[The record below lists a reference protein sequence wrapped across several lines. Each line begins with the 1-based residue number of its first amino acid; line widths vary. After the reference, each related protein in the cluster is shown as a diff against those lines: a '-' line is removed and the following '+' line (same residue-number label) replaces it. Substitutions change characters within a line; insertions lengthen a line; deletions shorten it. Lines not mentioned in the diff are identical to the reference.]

1 MDRISDFT
9 TAIRGL
15 TMTDH
20 KLQVRRAAVLGAGV
34 MGAQIAGHLTAA
46 GIPVDLYDLPSEG
59 GNRSKIADQGRAKL
73 LKLKP
78 APLGRKDL
86 AQFITPRNY
95 EDDLE
100 QLGQC
105 DFIIEAII
113 ERMDIKR
120 DLYSKIGPHIGP
132 DAFLV
137 SNTSGLSI
145 TDLATIVPEAQRSRF
160 CGVHFFNPPRYMHL
174 VELIPHAGTN
184 PADLDLLEDFLTRT
198 LGKGVVRARD
208 TANFIANRV
217 GVFTMWST
225 MHHAE
230 RLGLGFDTVDA
241 LTGPAIGRP
250 KSATFRLADV
260 VGLDTMANVIKTMDA
275 KLPDD
280 PWHPLF
286 KAPEWL
292 EKLIEAGALG
302 QKSGV
307 GVFRKEGREIKVLDP
322 QSGDYRATDYSLSDQ
337 VKAVLAIRD
346 PGEKL
351 AELAN
356 CDFPET
362 EFLWSIHRDLF
373 HYCAYHLAEIA
384 ESAREI
390 DLAIRWGYGWN
401 AGPFEQWQTAGWERV
416 IKLIKADIENGKT
429 GVEAELPD
437 WVDAIDAAH
446 RSDGSYS
453 AALESYSPRSDLP
466 VYERQYQPVRLLG
479 ESTHDG
485 STVHETDAI
494 RLWTLDDDIL
504 IASLKTR
511 MGVIDSG
518 IVEGLNSALD
528 RAEQDFEG
536 LVIWQPD
543 GPFSAGAN
551 LKAAAGAI
559 EQGDYESVR
568 ELVAGFQAVNLRL
581 RYSTAPSVA
590 AVRGLALGG
599 GLELAMHAS
608 RRVAHLESY
617 MGLVEAGVGLVP
629 GGGGLATLAMQ
640 INADVQAGDTYPLLE
655 KRYKQVAMG
664 QVSGS
669 AMEAMDMGYLRP
681 GDPIVLHEHELLHA
695 AHYQV
700 RALAAAGYTPEPPGR
715 SIPAFGDIGIATL
728 KMLLVNMFE
737 GHFISEHD
745 FEVAKRSATV
755 ICGGE
760 IDRGAMVTEQWLH
773 RLEREHFLELAAMP
787 RTQERIAHM
796 LKTGKPLRN

>member
-1 MDRISDFT
+1 
-9 TAIRGL
+9 
-15 TMTDH
+15 MTDH
-20 KLQVRRAAVLGAGV
+20 KLQARRAAVLGAGV
-34 MGAQIAGHLTAA
+34 MGAQIAAHLTAA
-46 GIPVDLYDLPSEG
+46 GIKVDLYDLASDDK
-59 GNRSKIADQGRAKL
+59 NRSKIAAQGRANL

-100 QLGQC
+100 QLAEC

-120 DLYSKIGPHIGP
+120 DLYEKIGPHIAK
-132 DAFLV
+132 DALLA

-145 TDLATIVPEAQRSRF
+145 TELAGVVPEALRSRF

-174 VELIPHAGTN
+174 VELIPHPGTD
-184 PADLDLLEDFLTRT
+184 PATLDLLEDFLTRT

-225 MHHAE
+225 MHHAR

-280 PWHPLF
+280 PWHDLF
-286 KAPEWL
+286 QAPEWL
-292 EKLIEAGALG
+292 EQLIEAGALG

-322 QSGDYRATDYSLSDQ
+322 ASGEYRATDYSLSDD
-337 VKAVLAIRD
+337 VKAVLGIRD
-346 PGEKL
+346 PGDKL
-351 AELAN
+351 AELAQ
-356 CDFPET
+356 CDHPET

-373 HYCAYHLAEIA
+373 HYCAYHLADIA
-384 ESAREI
+384 DSAREV

-401 AGPFEQWQTAGWERV
+401 SGPFEQWQAAGWSRV
-416 IKLIKADIENGKT
+416 ADLIKADIESGKT
-429 GVEAELPD
+429 GVQADLPD
-437 WVDAIDAAH
+437 WVGSIDGAH
-446 RSDGSYS
+446 GPEGSFS
-453 AALESYSPRSDLP
+453 AADQSFSPRPDLP
-466 VYERQYQPVRLLG
+466 VYQRQYQPVRLLG
-479 ESTHDG
+479 EATNKG
-485 STVHETDAI
+485 STVHETDAV
-494 RLWTLDDDIL
+494 RLWTLHDDVL

-511 MGVIDSG
+511 MAVIDNG
-518 IVEGLNSALD
+518 IVDGLNEALD
-528 RAEQDFEG
+528 RAEKDFEG
-536 LVIWQPD
+536 LVIWQPE

-559 EQGDYESVR
+559 EQGDFDSVR
-568 ELVAGFQAVNLRL
+568 ALVKGFQAVNLRL
-581 RYSTAPSVA
+581 RYSPAPSVA

-617 MGLVEAGVGLVP
+617 MGLVEAGVGLIP
-629 GGGGLATLAMQ
+629 GGGGLATLALQ

-681 GDPIVLHEHELLHA
+681 EDQIVLHEHELLHA

-700 RALAAAGYTPEPPGR
+700 RALAAAGYTPEPAGR
-715 SIPAFGDIGIATL
+715 TFPAFGDVGIATL
-728 KMLLVNMFE
+728 KMLLVNMLE

-745 FEVAKRSATV
+745 NEIGSRIATV
-755 ICGGE
+755 LCGGA
-760 IDRGAMVTEQWLH
+760 IDRGTPVNEDWLH
-773 RLEREHFLELAAMP
+773 HLEREHFLGLCAQP
-787 RTQERIAHM
+787 KTQERIAHM